1 MSVISEP
8 SARSADRR
16 AAPIAWAAMLLGSIL
31 PRVLWSVFAHED
43 APPLVLI
50 AQLVALIGL
59 SRLRAARPVQGYV
72 VLLIGMVA
80 GDDAYQVVRGT
91 AAWQSWWAQLS
102 EHERLF

>member
-50 AQLVALIGL
+50 AQLVALIGHY
-59 SRLRAARPVQGYV
+59 STIGSVANAFDVRPPDGSK
-72 VLLIGMVA
+72 
-80 GDDAYQVVRGT
+80 T
-91 AAWQSWWAQLS
+91 
-102 EHERLF
+102 F